1 MLLSYCMELE
11 GERQHVDRL
20 AEEEKIPPLQF
31 SHDQHCMLAEWVA
44 LPQCSAVAAVAPWLS
59 H

>member
-31 SHDQHCMLAEWVA
+31 SHDQHCVLAE
-44 LPQCSAVAAVAPWLS
+44 CVAPVQWLLIPPCF